1 MLIGSTEAGFHIKC
15 KQAHVMQGKLNATPL
30 QSPSTLTHMGKEEAC
45 REHEREEEVEKAE
58 VYKGS
63 RRAMKRRKKR

>member
-1 MLIGSTEAGFHIKC
+1 MGSTVADFRTKC

-30 QSPSTLTHMGKEEAC
+30 QSAWSPSTLTHMGKEEAC

-63 RRAMKRRKKR
+63 RRR